1 MSTFVAAPQLWL
13 NPQSEKYIEYFLS
26 LEPAQR
32 RQLLPSL
39 VWSSYENIAP
49 TVIQVNNVV
58 NKIRLQ
64 LTDPK
69 AEILN
74 FNYIRIWR
82 HRIDG
87 TIVECEAQN
96 TITTSSTSEA
106 LPDAAATLKGGPD
119 NSVKFHSKREVKP
132 WWEMEFETPQNIAF
146 IEFINR
152 KDQWGIRSRT
162 LQVSTVDMDGAK
174 AILHWRSQRNGVIHA
189 FINDVAGK
197 IDALDKYIGSLHDD
211 KREEWQIFKSEF
223 TNYLEASLTK
233 INQEKRVGLA
243 RRLRRVYLQI
253 QDDGILDYGKTKEDA
268 LTLSFDG
275 SSKKYKAVK
284 IVSWGEGGGHFSG
297 ATIKNSATGKV
308 VTFAETH
315 HGHISDRKSLILKG
329 SMAGIVRPPIETVFS
344 LNDVMPIS
352 EFQVWA
358 KNFDTVSRTLIR
370 EIYLVDENGIE
381 TCVESTFKDFE
392 HQRMIISLM
401 AYLIGKDETMNEM
414 AQVVSGFYTKYR
426 IKTVAGF
433 IKSLGKGNKKA
444 MQTAVEAVKV
454 AGEKAR
460 YLPKVIFT
468 RHGLSMPLSE
478 RDPVSLV
485 KNMKGF
491 ADFMEEKLGLQ
502 VFPCYGTLLGF
513 HRDNGF
519 MPHDDDLDLAA
530 VVDLPAG
537 QDPVV
542 ARNEWIARIKKA
554 GMNCQTATPTSLN
567 IHVFYPGN
575 TMDMFFLFKRDGVL
589 LGHMEKYK
597 IREIALDLVE
607 PVSKLTFMGREFYAP
622 ADIQG
627 FLKDRYGPGWVKPDP
642 TFEM

>member
-13 NPQSEKYIEYFLS
+13 NPQSEKYVEYFLS
-26 LEPAQR
+26 LKPAQR

-49 TVIQVNNVV
+49 TVIEVNSIVK
-58 NKIRLQ
+58 KIRLQ

-69 AEILN
+69 AEVLN

-82 HRIDG
+82 YRIDG
-87 TIVECEAQN
+87 TIVECKAQN
-96 TITTSSTSEA
+96 TITASSAAEA
-106 LPDAAATLKGGPD
+106 LPDATAVFEGGPD
-119 NSVKFHSKREVKP
+119 NSVKFHSKREIKP
-132 WWEMEFETPQNIAF
+132 WWEIEFETPQNIAF

-152 KDQWGIRSRT
+152 KDQWSIRSRT
-162 LQVSTVDMDGAK
+162 LQVSTLDMDGAK
-174 AILHWRSQRNGVIHA
+174 TILHWRSHRNGVIHA

-197 IDALDKYIGSLHDD
+197 IDALDGYIISLHED
-211 KREEWQIFKSEF
+211 KRKEWQAFKSEF
-223 TNYLEASLTK
+223 TNYLEAALDK
-233 INQEKRVGLA
+233 IDPEKRVGLA
-243 RRLRRVYLQI
+243 RRLCRVYLQI
-253 QDDGILDYGKTKEDA
+253 QGDEILDYGKIEDDA
-268 LTLSFDG
+268 LTLNFKE

-297 ATIKNSATGKV
+297 ATIKNSASGEV
-308 VTFAETH
+308 MAFAETH
-315 HGHISDRKSLILKG
+315 HSHISDSKSLILKG
-329 SMAGIVRPPIETVFS
+329 AEAGIVRPPIETVFS
-344 LNDVMPIS
+344 MNETIAIS
-352 EFQVWA
+352 EFHLWA

-370 EIYLVDENGIE
+370 EIYLIDENGIE

-392 HQRMIISLM
+392 HHRMIISLM
-401 AYLIGKDETMNEM
+401 AYLLGKDETMNEM

-444 MQTAVEAVKV
+444 MQLAVDTVKAV
-454 AGEKAR
+454 GEKAR
-460 YLPKVIFT
+460 YLPAVIFT
-468 RHGLSMPLSE
+468 RHGLSIPLSE
-478 RDPVSLV
+478 RNPETLV

-513 HRDNGF
+513 HRDNQF

-530 VVDLPAG
+530 VVDLPDG

-554 GMNCQTATPTSLN
+554 GMNCQTAGPKSLN

-575 TMDMFFLFKRDGVL
+575 TMDMFFLFKRGGVL
-589 LGHMEKYK
+589 LGHMENYK
-597 IREIALDLVE
+597 IREIALNLVE
-607 PVSKLTFMGREFYAP
+607 PTSKLTFMDREFYAP
-622 ADIQG
+622 ADIEG